1 MGLFK
6 KLFSLFAN
14 KNENK
19 ESQIDKEKKELQAKI
34 EALEKELKDTTN
46 QIEENRLLVKLGSD
60 DLATPFNE
68 AEAIISD
75 NSSDNI
81 NSLQIYED
89 KEKKALEFEITQ
101 LEVELQNLSEKKNEY
116 INEINAFNTQ
126 YTIELGGFIEE
137 LLELKKELL
146 QLQIIQNDN
155 TDEFYK
161 EYEDIKEEYQN
172 FHNDYEETLKVEE
185 NKGYIS
191 KEELKELKAIFRKA
205 VKICHP
211 DIVDDKYKNIA
222 HEIIQKLNDAYQ
234 RKMLDEVVN
243 IYNNLQNDFNMGEVL
258 ISNIESMKQK
268 IVHFNKAIEDTKNE
282 IEDIIYSEEYILL
295 SEIENLD
302 LYFDN
307 LKEEFIEEIQN
318 IQDDIILLKISK
330 EDNKDIIFEME
341 ESHYS
346 QQLKSKKN
354 ITFDKIRKIS
364 TSYIMSIDNPDNLH
378 DKLNQGVIVI
388 EEEVLLY
395 KYIFSYGKM
404 HKAKLYSSFDTV
416 IHQLNNKTINVID
429 WGCGQALAT
438 SLLIDYI
445 KENSLNIDISNVTL
459 IEPSS
464 LALSR
469 GMLHVDVL
477 KEKPI
482 VIDAVNKDIDSL
494 EIADL
499 TIDNQN
505 ITLHLFSNILDVEF
519 FRLDREFL
527 EKISSSQ
534 KGVNYFICVSPN
546 ISDKRNVRLDMFYRY
561 FDENFETEL
570 ISNRDSD
577 IGNYK
582 RYEKIFKVDI
592 I

>member
-1 MGLFK
+1 MTFGVEYSIFL
-6 KLFSLFAN
+6 
-14 KNENK
+14 
-19 ESQIDKEKKELQAKI
+19 D
-34 EALEKELKDTTN
+34 
-46 QIEENRLLVKLGSD
+46 EEFINVI
-60 DLATPFNE
+60 F
-68 AEAIISD
+68 
-75 NSSDNI
+75 NI
-81 NSLQIYED
+81 NIDDY
-89 KEKKALEFEITQ
+89 KKAYSDSLE
-101 LEVELQNLSEKKNEY
+101 
-116 INEINAFNTQ
+116 
-126 YTIELGGFIEE
+126 
-137 LLELKKELL
+137 
-146 QLQIIQNDN
+146 
-155 TDEFYK
+155 
-161 EYEDIKEEYQN
+161 
-172 FHNDYEETLKVEE
+172 
-185 NKGYIS
+185 
-191 KEELKELKAIFRKA
+191 
-205 VKICHP
+205 
-211 DIVDDKYKNIA
+211 
-222 HEIIQKLNDAYQ
+222 KLNDYLYQ
-234 RKMLDEVVN
+234 NGLINRYTEYFIKLEES
-243 IYNNLQNDFNMGEVL
+243 IYSQKLYQLQNPT
-258 ISNIESMKQK
+258 
-268 IVHFNKAIEDTKNE
+268 FNKIREV
-282 IEDIIYSEEYILL
+282 
-295 SEIENLD
+295 
-302 LYFDN
+302 
-307 LKEEFIEEIQN
+307 
-318 IQDDIILLKISK
+318 
-330 EDNKDIIFEME
+330 
-341 ESHYS
+341 
-346 QQLKSKKN
+346 SKK
-354 ITFDKIRKIS
+354 
-364 TSYIMSIDNPDNLH
+364 YIMGIGNPDNLH
-378 DKLNQGVIVI
+378 YQLNQGVIVI
-388 EEEVLLY
+388 EEENLLY
-395 KYIFSYGKM
+395 KYLFNYVKM

-561 FDENFETEL
+561 FNDNFETEL

-582 RYEKIFKVDI
+582 RYEKIFKVDMI
-592 I
+592 